1 MVVSIIVWVLVGAFI
16 GWITSVLWKHP
27 QGCIMDGI
35 IAVLAMVAGVI
46 IYGAIAGPGELLD
59 LGVFSLLSGAA
70 LAIIAL
76 AIVRG
81 WRTGVE
87 ARTVPPGEA
96 EGWEHEGAAPTP
108 RTHLRDQ
115 VEDEAESRPGEA
127 SSDDEPVS

>member
-59 LGVFSLLSGAA
+59 LSVFSLLAGAV

-76 AIVRG
+76 AVVRG

-96 EGWEHEGAAPTP
+96 EGWEHGDAAPTP
-108 RTHLRDQ
+108 RAHEREEVREEAKGATAEAPDTDRLR
-115 VEDEAESRPGEA
+115 P
-127 SSDDEPVS
+127 

>member
-59 LGVFSLLSGAA
+59 LSVFSLLAGAV

-81 WRTGVE
+81 WRTDEE
-87 ARTVPPGEA
+87 ARTAPPGEA
-96 EGWEHEGAAPTP
+96 EGWEAEDAAPAP
-108 RTHLRDQ
+108 RRHLR
-115 VEDEAESRPGEA
+115 ELE
-127 SSDDEPVS
+127 DDEEAAPRDASADDESVS